1 VRAGLCSRLPGQHSG
16 IPPWGAQTRS
26 SSESADLQH
35 DRVCAPHGIPF
46 GEHDVGIG
54 PENATSDPAPGE
66 LLLYPGAV
74 SETELLLPYGSCA
87 FASKAGQFAGN
98 HFATVV
104 EGADKLREVGLRCL
118 WQGAQAV
125 RITES

>member
-1 VRAGLCSRLPGQHSG
+1 
-16 IPPWGAQTRS
+16 
-26 SSESADLQH
+26 LQH

-66 LLLYPGAV
+66 LLLYPGAI

-87 FASKAGQFAGN
+87 FASNAG
-98 HFATVV
+98 
-104 EGADKLREVGLRCL
+104 LLRCL

>member
-1 VRAGLCSRLPGQHSG
+1 VAVTVRAGLCSRLPGQHSG
-16 IPPWGAQTRS
+16 IPT
-26 SSESADLQH
+26 SE
-35 DRVCAPHGIPF
+35 
-46 GEHDVGIG
+46 
-54 PENATSDPAPGE
+54 PAPDE

-74 SETELLLPYGSCA
+74 GETELLLPDGSCA
-87 FASKAGQFAGN
+87 FASKAGQFAGT